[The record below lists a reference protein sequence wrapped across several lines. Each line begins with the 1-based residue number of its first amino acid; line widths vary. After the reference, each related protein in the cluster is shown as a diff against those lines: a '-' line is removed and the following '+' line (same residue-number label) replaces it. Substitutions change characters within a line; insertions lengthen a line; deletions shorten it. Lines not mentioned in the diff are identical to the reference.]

1 VKPELVE
8 KYVEDG
14 TLRFVWRDFAYQ
26 GQESVNAALA
36 ARAAQE
42 QGKFWEYH
50 DLLYENQSSGNSG
63 GYSDENLVSL
73 AEEAGLDVERFEE
86 ALTSGRYEEVVRADL
101 EEAQERGISGTP
113 AFEINGELILGL
125 QSQDTFERAIEQA
138 KAEGG

>member
-1 VKPELVE
+1 MVE
-8 KYVEDG
+8 RYVEDG

-63 GYSDENLVSL
+63 GYSDENLIAL
-73 AEEAGLDVERFEE
+73 AREVGLDEERFEE
-86 ALTSGRYEEVVRADL
+86 ALTSGRYEDVVRADL
-101 EEAQERGISGTP
+101 EMAQRQGISGTP
-113 AFEINGELILGL
+113 AFDINGELIVGF
-125 QSQDTFERAIEQA
+125 QTVEVFEEAIERAEQE
-138 KAEGG
+138 AEGG